1 MTNKRRSYTPEY
13 KLEAA
18 SLVLDQDYSVPEAAR
33 SLGLNENVLRRW
45 VNQLRDERQGTTPA
59 GKALTPEQQRIKE
72 LEAQVDRLQRE
83 KTILKKATVD
93 SIGHCNSSTKILI
106 CMSTFDETSKA
117 NFYTGRERSDLQTLE
132 ARYRL

>member
-18 SLVLDQDYSVPEAAR
+18 SLALDQDYSVPEAAR

-59 GKALTPEQQRIKE
+59 GKALTPEQQR
-72 LEAQVDRLQRE
+72 
-83 KTILKKATVD
+83 
-93 SIGHCNSSTKILI
+93 
-106 CMSTFDETSKA
+106 
-117 NFYTGRERSDLQTLE
+117 
-132 ARYRL
+132 